1 MNPGEPTDQ
10 APPDTRTTPPD
21 PRPRPATTHGAL
33 LGHLILHSAFHRPR

>member
-10 APPDTRTTPPD
+10 APPAERTAPPD
-21 PRPRPATTHGAL
+21 PRPRPAATHGSL